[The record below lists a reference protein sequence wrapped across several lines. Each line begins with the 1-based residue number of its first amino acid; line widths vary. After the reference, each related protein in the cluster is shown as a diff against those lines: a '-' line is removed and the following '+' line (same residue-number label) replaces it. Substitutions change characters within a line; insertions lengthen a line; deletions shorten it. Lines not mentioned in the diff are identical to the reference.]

1 MKMQTVSLL
10 VQEREY
16 VFCVILIVDGVDMD
30 LVNV

>member
-10 VQEREY
+10 AQEREY
-16 VFCVILIVDGVDMD
+16 AFCVILIVDGVDMD